1 MNRIFRFNQNFLI
14 RTPFL
19 ITFITLSIISLLIL
33 QHTNNFN
40 NPVFGFMLSKVEKQ
54 FIWLILGF
62 AIFIILQFLRLR
74 FLNEKIY
81 TMYFV
86 TIILL
91 LLPFLGDTIKGAQNW
106 FMGFQPSEFG
116 KIIIVI
122 ALAKF
127 LSDNKKNINNIYF
140 VFISGLI
147 ILIPTIIFIIQ
158 KDIGTALVYFSIF
171 IPMLYWVGLKSRY
184 CFLIFSPIAVGYINM
199 TFNVYGDPKNPS
211 IYNDS
216 IIPVLVLISWLIINF
231 IFLFKNSR
239 KISNMFILI
248 ISLLFINIFF
258 AILSDYS
265 WDYMEKYPKSR
276 AGYIKPRIENFI
288 IPTLNPYSG
297 GYQVAQSK
305 VAVGSGGFFGLGLG
319 EGTQVKFQFIPESD
333 TDFIISSI
341 AEALG
346 FLFIFIIIL
355 VYLNLFYWLLDYA
368 HKARNEF
375 LSLLIIGYS
384 SMFFF
389 HCIITL
395 GMAVGI
401 APVTGL
407 PAPFLSYGG
416 TFTLSC
422 FIMLAICNNISNNN
436 I

>member
-1 MNRIFRFNQNFLI
+1 MNKIFRFNQRLSI
-14 RTPFL
+14 KIPFL
-19 ITFITLSIISLLIL
+19 LTFIILPVISLLIL
-33 QHTNNFN
+33 QYTNNFN
-40 NPVFGFMLSKVEKQ
+40 NPIFGFMLSKTQKQ
-54 FIWLILGF
+54 LIWIILGCI
-62 AIFIILQFLRLR
+62 IFLILQFLRLR

-81 TMYFV
+81 SMYFFTV
-86 TIILL
+86 ILL
-91 LLPFLGDTIKGAQNW
+91 LLPFLADAIKGAKNW

-122 ALAKF
+122 ALSKF

-140 VFISGLI
+140 VFISAII

-171 IPMLYWVGLKSRY
+171 IPMLYWVGLKPSY
-184 CFLIFSPIAVGYINM
+184 CFLIFSPIAAGYVNM
-199 TFNVYGDPKNPS
+199 TFNVYGDPKNS
-211 IYNDS
+211 TIYNDS
-216 IIPVLVLISWLIINF
+216 IIPFLVLIVWLIINF
-231 IFLFKNSR
+231 VFLLKNS
-239 KISNMFILI
+239 KKNSNIFILT
-248 ISLLFINIFF
+248 ISILFINIFF
-258 AILSDYS
+258 TMFSHYS
-265 WDYMEKYPKSR
+265 WDYMNKYPKSR
-276 AGYIKPRIENFI
+276 AAYIKPRIENFI
-288 IPTLNPYSG
+288 IPTLNAQSG

-319 EGTQVKFQFIPESD
+319 EGTQVKFQFVPEAD

-341 AEALG
+341 AEAFG
-346 FLFIFIIIL
+346 FLFIIIIIL

-368 HKARNEF
+368 HKARNDF
-375 LSLLIIGYS
+375 LSLLVIGYS
-384 SMFFF
+384 SIFFF

-395 GMAVGI
+395 GMVVGI

-422 FIMLAICNNISNNN
+422 FVMLGICNNISNNN

>member
-1 MNRIFRFNQNFLI
+1 MNRIFRFNQKFLI
-14 RTPFL
+14 RIPFL
-19 ITFITLSIISLLIL
+19 ITFIVLPVISLLIL
-33 QHTNNFN
+33 QYTNNFN
-40 NPVFGFMLSKVEKQ
+40 NPIFGFMLSKVEKQ
-54 FIWLILGF
+54 FVWLILGF
-62 AIFIILQFLRLR
+62 IIFMILQFLRLR

-81 TMYFV
+81 SMYLI

-91 LLPFLGDTIKGAQNW
+91 LLPFLGDAIKGAQNW

-140 VFISGLI
+140 VFIASII
-147 ILIPTIIFIIQ
+147 ILIPTIIFVIQ

-171 IPMLYWVGLKSRY
+171 IPMLYWIGLKPSY
-184 CFLIFSPIAVGYINM
+184 CFLIFSPIAIGYVNM
-199 TFNVYGDPKNPS
+199 TFNVYRDPENPA

-216 IIPVLVLISWLIINF
+216 IIPILVLISWLIINF
-231 IFLFKNSR
+231 IFLFKNS
-239 KISNMFILI
+239 KKSSNIFILT
-248 ISLLFINIFF
+248 ISILFINIFF
-258 AILSDYS
+258 AIFSNYS
-265 WDYMEKYPKSR
+265 WEYMEKNPK
-276 AGYIKPRIENFI
+276 GKIVYIKSRIENFI

-319 EGTQVKFQFIPESD
+319 EGTQVKFQFVPESD

-368 HKARNEF
+368 HKARNDF

-422 FIMLAICNNISNNN
+422 FVMLAICNNISNNN

>member
-1 MNRIFRFNQNFLI
+1 MNRIFRFNQKFSI
-14 RTPFL
+14 RIPFI
-19 ITFITLSIISLLIL
+19 ITFIVLSVISLLIL
-33 QHTNNFN
+33 DHAGNLKSSILG
-40 NPVFGFMLSKVEKQ
+40 VILSRVEKQ
-54 FIWLILGF
+54 FIWLILGGLVF
-62 AIFIILQFLRLR
+62 FLLQFLRLR

-81 TMYFV
+81 SMYII
-86 TIILL
+86 TIFLL
-91 LLPFLGDTIKGAQNW
+91 ILPFFADAVRGAKNW
-106 FMGFQPSEFG
+106 IFGFQPSEFG

-127 LSDNKKNINNIYF
+127 LSDNKKNINSIYF
-140 VFISGLI
+140 IMVSAI
-147 ILIPTIIFIIQ
+147 IIMIPTLIFAAQ

-171 IPMLYWVGLKSRY
+171 IPMLYWIGLKPTY
-184 CFLIFSPIAVGYINM
+184 CFLIFSPIAAGYINM
-199 TFNVYGDPKNPS
+199 IFNVYGDPKNPA

-216 IIPVLVLISWLIINF
+216 IIPILVLIGWLIINF
-231 IFLFKNSR
+231 IFLVKNY
-239 KISNMFILI
+239 KKTFNILI
-248 ISLLFINIFF
+248 LTASILFINISFT
-258 AILSDYS
+258 AISKYS
-265 WDYMEKYPKSR
+265 WKYMKEHPKSKI
-276 AGYIKPRIENFI
+276 AYIKPRIENFI
-288 IPTLNPYSG
+288 IPTLNPQEG

-305 VAVGSGGFFGLGLG
+305 VAVGSGGLFGLGLG
-319 EGTQVKFQFIPESD
+319 EGTQVKFEFLPEAD

-341 AEALG
+341 SEALG

-368 HKARNEF
+368 HRSRNDF

-384 SMFFF
+384 SILFF

-395 GMAVGI
+395 GMAVAI

-422 FIMLAICNNISNNN
+422 FIMLGICNNISNNN